1 LVVIISLDSS
11 EILEILDPSVLETGP
26 SSFAKL
32 GSVEYIVALH
42 IGQKLDCLVCQ
53 TRTSS
58 FSRKLNFPQFD
69 RKPNACCAKSLAT
82 VFSFVEI

>member
-1 LVVIISLDSS
+1 
-11 EILEILDPSVLETGP
+11 
-26 SSFAKL
+26 
-32 GSVEYIVALH
+32 
-42 IGQKLDCLVCQ
+42 LDCLVCQ